1 MLTQPL
7 ATETALHRWPAGLKL
22 GLLAA
27 LGVALGM
34 IAEPAI
40 LAAALVA
47 VWAAAL
53 PLGWAEVARMPRRL
67 WPLWPFVL
75 VIGGWHILRG
85 TPSTGLAITL
95 RMLTMFAAAT
105 LMLLTTRFDELMGT
119 FSTLMRPLA
128 RLGLPVDR
136 VALALAM
143 AVRFVPV
150 LAQRAA
156 DLARA
161 WRARSYRKPRHRLLA
176 PLALAALDEA
186 DHAAEALR
194 ARSASV

>member
-1 MLTQPL
+1 MLTEPL
-7 ATETALHRWPAGLKL
+7 ATDSALHRWSAGVKL
-22 GLLAA
+22 GLLAV

-34 IAEPAI
+34 TADPA
-40 LAAALVA
+40 LLTAALLA

-53 PLGWAEVARMPRRL
+53 PLGWSEAARMPRRL

-75 VIGGWHILRG
+75 VIGGWHVFRG
-85 TPSTGLAITL
+85 TPETGLAITL

-105 LMLLTTRFDELMGT
+105 LMLMTTRFDALLAT
-119 FSTLMRPLA
+119 FSGMMRPLG

-136 VALALAM
+136 MALALAM
-143 AVRFVPV
+143 TVRFVPV
-150 LAQRAA
+150 LSRRAD
-156 DLARA
+156 DLSRA
-161 WRARSYRKPRHRLLA
+161 WAARSARRPRHRLLA

-194 ARSASV
+194 ARSGSV

>member
-34 IAEPAI
+34 TAEPAI
-40 LAAALVA
+40 LAAALAA

-53 PLGWAEVARMPRRL
+53 PLGLAEVARMPRRL

>member
-1 MLTQPL
+1 MLTSTL
-7 ATETALHRWPAGLKL
+7 AAESALHRWPAGVKL
-22 GLLAA
+22 GLVAS

-34 IAEPAI
+34 TSTPAL
-40 LAAALVA
+40 LAPALVV
-47 VWAAAL
+47 VWAGFL
-53 PLGWAEVARMPRRL
+53 PLGRAEAARLPRRL

-75 VIGGWHILRG
+75 VIGGWHLIRG
-85 TPSTGLAITL
+85 TPETGLAISL

-105 LMLLTTRFDELMGT
+105 LMLLTTRFDALLAT

-128 RLGLPVDR
+128 SLGLPVDR
-136 VALALAM
+136 MALALAM
-143 AVRFVPV
+143 TVRFVPV
-150 LAQRAA
+150 LAQRAE

-161 WRARSYRKPRHRLLA
+161 WRARSPGKPRHRLLA

-186 DHAAEALR
+186 EHAAEALR